1 MNTPAT
7 TAADLLQQGQPG
19 QALAALTQDVRAHP
33 NDSRLRVFMAQLLCV
48 LGQWRRALTQ
58 LEVAAELDALA
69 VPMKQVYG
77 DAIRCEALRAE
88 VFSGRRTPLVLG
100 EPPAWLAWL
109 AESLRMGSGGDWAQA
124 ETLRQRAFDSAPPL
138 SGRLQGGQE
147 THVFA
152 WLADADMRL
161 GPVLEAFVH
170 GRYYWVPFE
179 RIGRIQLDPP
189 EDLRDAVW
197 MPAHLDLRPSGEV
210 LALIPT
216 RYPGSE
222 LSGDGALALA
232 RRTDWLEPTAGVWH
246 GLGQRVLTT
255 DQGDFALMD
264 VRDIELN
271 APVADEV
278 RATERQDG

>member
-1 MNTPAT
+1 MSSRPD
-7 TAADLLQQGQPG
+7 TAAELLQHARPLD
-19 QALAALTQDVRAHP
+19 ALAALTEDVRARP
-33 NDSRLRVFMAQLLCV
+33 TDSRQRVFMAQLLCV
-48 LGQWRRALTQ
+48 LGRWERALTQ
-58 LEVAAELDALA
+58 LDVAAELDALA

-88 VFSGRRTPLVLG
+88 VFAGRRTPLVLG
-100 EPPAWLAWL
+100 EPPAWLALL
-109 AESLRMGSGGDWAQA
+109 AESLRLGGARESDQA
-124 ETLRQRAFDSAPPL
+124 EVLRQRAFDAAPGL
-138 SGRLQGGQE
+138 AGHLQDAYG
-147 THVFA
+147 THAFA

-179 RIGRIQLDPP
+179 RLARVRIEPP

-197 MPAHLDLRPSGEV
+197 MPAHLDLRPEGEV

-222 LSGDGALALA
+222 LSKDGALALA
-232 RRTDWLEPTAGVWH
+232 RRTEWSETAPGVWR

-255 DQGDFALMD
+255 DQGDHALMD
-264 VRDIELN
+264 VREIVLD
-271 APVADEV
+271 APPVSDV
-278 RATERQDG
+278 NTMGPRIS

>member
-1 MNTPAT
+1 MNAPPSI
-7 TAADLLQQGQPG
+7 AADLVQQGRPAD
-19 QALAALTQDVRAHP
+19 ALAALTQDIRARP
-33 NDSRLRVFMAQLLCV
+33 GDSRLRVFMAQLLCV
-48 LGQWRRALTQ
+48 LGQWQRALTQ
-58 LEVAAELDALA
+58 LDVAAELDALA

-88 VFSGRRTPLVLG
+88 VFAGRRTPLVLG
-100 EPPAWLAWL
+100 EPPAWLALL
-109 AESLRMGSGGDWAQA
+109 AESLRVGSSGDWTGADA
-124 ETLRQRAFDSAPPL
+124 LRQRAFEAAPALAGNLQDSQA
-138 SGRLQGGQE
+138 SHAF
-147 THVFA
+147 T

-179 RIGRIQLDPP
+179 RMARVRIDPP

-222 LSGDGALALA
+222 RSADGALALA
-232 RRTDWLEPTAGVWH
+232 RRTEWMEPAPGVWH
-246 GLGQRVLTT
+246 GLGQRVFAT
-255 DQGDFALMD
+255 DAGDHALMD
-264 VRDIELN
+264 VRDIAWNEPG
-271 APVADEV
+271 AAQEPA
-278 RATERQDG
+278 